1 MPRGAVSHR
10 VSEVRIRR
18 IHDTHTMTHKKKSSP
33 FFRVTGMIATASGVF
48 QLMIVMVGCLFKDT
62 RVACVQYDTPE
73 CIEQFAGL
81 FDVV

>member
-1 MPRGAVSHR
+1 
-10 VSEVRIRR
+10 
-18 IHDTHTMTHKKKSSP
+18 MTHKKKSSP
-33 FFRVTGMIATASGVF
+33 FFRVTGVF